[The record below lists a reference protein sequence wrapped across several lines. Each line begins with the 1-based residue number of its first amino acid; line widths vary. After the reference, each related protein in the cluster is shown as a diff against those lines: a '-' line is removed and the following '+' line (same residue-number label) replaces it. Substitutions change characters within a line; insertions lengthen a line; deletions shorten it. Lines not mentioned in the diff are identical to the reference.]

1 VLIAITVF
9 TDLKKEYPMPPASF
23 DQASPYKLAVFIS
36 GTGSNMQAIHHAIL
50 DGTLTNTEL
59 ALVVSNKAD
68 ALGLE
73 YARKHLIPTF
83 TLNAK
88 DFASPADYDQALLSE
103 LNALNIDFI
112 ALAGYLKI
120 LTPVLT
126 TAYEGRIT
134 NIHPSLLPAYGGKN
148 MFGAKVHAS
157 VLANG
162 ERFTGCT
169 VHVVTDDVDSGPVLG
184 QRTVPVLEEDTVE
197 RLALRVQAE
206 EHELY
211 PAVLDSFINQAQ
223 PVSSIEDYP

>member
-1 VLIAITVF
+1 MTFL
-9 TDLKKEYPMPPASF
+9 
-23 DQASPYKLAVFIS
+23 QASPYKLAVFIS
-36 GTGSNMQAIHHAIL
+36 GTGTNMQAIHRAIL

-68 ALGLE
+68 APGLA
-73 YARKHLIPTF
+73 YARQHLIPTF
-83 TLNAK
+83 TLDYK
-88 DFASPADYDQALLSE
+88 EFTSPADYDQVLLTE
-103 LNALNIDFI
+103 LNALKIDYI

-120 LTPVLT
+120 ITPILT
-126 TAYEGRIT
+126 TAFEGRIT

-162 ERFTGCT
+162 EHYTGCT
-169 VHVVTDDVDSGPVLG
+169 VHVVTDDIDSGPVLG
-184 QRTVPVLEEDTVE
+184 HRTVPVLEEDTVE

-223 PVSSIEDYP
+223 LVF

>member
-1 VLIAITVF
+1 MTFL
-9 TDLKKEYPMPPASF
+9 
-23 DQASPYKLAVFIS
+23 QASPYKLAVFIS
-36 GTGSNMQAIHHAIL
+36 GTGTNMQAIHRAIL

-68 ALGLE
+68 APGLA
-73 YARKHLIPTF
+73 YACQHLIPTF
-83 TLNAK
+83 TLDYK
-88 DFASPADYDQALLSE
+88 EFTSPADYDQVLLTE
-103 LNALNIDFI
+103 LNALKIDYI

-120 LTPVLT
+120 ITPILT
-126 TAYEGRIT
+126 TAFEGRIT

-148 MFGAKVHAS
+148 MFGTKVHAS

-162 ERFTGCT
+162 EHYTGCT
-169 VHVVTDDVDSGPVLG
+169 VHVVTDDIDSGPVLG

-223 PVSSIEDYP
+223 LVF